1 MNSIAIY
8 LAYQLTKGWII
19 AIGRTWLGN
28 GLFEGTYGA
37 LAQSLL
43 VLAVL
48 WTFCWWLW
56 KRKGA
61 ETRGQAVPLRS

>member
-19 AIGRTWLGN
+19 AIGRTWLGSA
-28 GLFEGTYGA
+28 LFEGTTGP
-37 LAQSLL
+37 LMQSLL

-56 KRKGA
+56 KRKVFI
-61 ETRGQAVPLRS
+61 RV